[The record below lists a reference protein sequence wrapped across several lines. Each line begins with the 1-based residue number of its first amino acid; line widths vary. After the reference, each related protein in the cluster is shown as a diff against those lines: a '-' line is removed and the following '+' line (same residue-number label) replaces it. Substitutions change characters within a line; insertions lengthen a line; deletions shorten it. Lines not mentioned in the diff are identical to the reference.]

1 MQHFFGGRIQSS
13 SCRYGVKEKL
23 WQRFLNSANGDR
35 ALIEELSRL
44 ILSERNLEN
53 EFEAVLELANRV
65 CDRHGLKQAA

>member
-1 MQHFFGGRIQSS
+1 LQGRGERKVVAKILEFGERRQ
-13 SCRYGVKEKL
+13 
-23 WQRFLNSANGDR
+23 

>member
-1 MQHFFGGRIQSS
+1 MAKILEFGERRQ
-13 SCRYGVKEKL
+13 
-23 WQRFLNSANGDR
+23 